1 MNELQ
6 ALQAFWS
13 GFDLPA
19 YDENTVPDDAKMPY
33 ITYEA
38 SNDFFGEEVAQT
50 ANIYYRS
57 MSWADITAK
66 EQQIA
71 QAISRGGVIKECEGG
86 ALWIKRGTPWA
97 QRMSDQ
103 ADDAIRRIVLNY
115 TVEFII

>member
-19 YDENTVPDDAKMPY
+19 YDENTVPDNAEFPY

-38 SNDFFGEEVAQT
+38 SSDFFGAEVAQT

-57 MSWADITAK
+57 TSWAAITEK
-66 EQQIA
+66 EQEIA
-71 QAISRGGVIKECEGG
+71 ENISRGGVFVECDKG
-86 ALWIKRGTPWA
+86 ALWIKRATPWA
-97 QRMSDQ
+97 QRMGDQ
-103 ADDAIRRIVLNY
+103 NDDMIRRIVLNY
-115 TVEFII
+115 TVEYIL